1 MTPAQ
6 PLQCCALDRFAVQI
20 RMHGLIGRAGWGAA
34 QDLLRDGAELP
45 ERHLISRDERRDLQD
60 RAAALTVPE
69 DVLERLLELVAR
81 LARGATPEAR
91 ARLSD
96 RSFAPLALALVRAH
110 AVLRGASEGK
120 GVGLELSTGALL
132 PLAALL
138 LATGLVAGLAAGLLG
153 VGGGIVVVPVLFHV
167 FTELGVDPAVR
178 MHLAVGTSLATIV
191 VTAWRSVASHRARGS
206 VDEALLRSWVA
217 PVLLGVALG
226 SAAAGAASGATLT
239 GVFATVAL
247 AVAVHMGF
255 GRESWRL
262 AATLPGG
269 AGRLA
274 IGGGIG
280 FFSVLMGLGGG
291 TLGVPT
297 LTLFGVSIHRA
308 VGTAAGLGLVI
319 AIPGSAVFAASG
331 WSAPDLPPFSIGY
344 VNALGFALIVPAT
357 AAAAPYGARL
367 ANAASVRV
375 LRRLFA
381 AFLAFTSLRMFWE
394 LA

>member
-1 MTPAQ
+1 M
-6 PLQCCALDRFAVQI
+6 AV
-20 RMHGLIGRAGWGAA
+20 LI
-34 QDLLRDGAELP
+34 
-45 ERHLISRDERRDLQD
+45 
-60 RAAALTVPE
+60 
-69 DVLERLLELVAR
+69 
-81 LARGATPEAR
+81 
-91 ARLSD
+91 
-96 RSFAPLALALVRAH
+96 
-110 AVLRGASEGK
+110 LRGASEGK

-132 PLAALL
+132 PLAVLL
-138 LATGLVAGLAAGLLG
+138 LATGVVAGLVAGLLG

-191 VTAWRSVASHRARGS
+191 VTAWRSVTSHRAHGS

-226 SAAAGAASGATLT
+226 SATAGAVSGATLT
-239 GVFATVAL
+239 GVFASVAL
-247 AVAVHMGF
+247 AVAVQMAF

-262 AATLPGG
+262 AAALPTGV
-269 AGRLA
+269 GRLA

-291 TLGVPT
+291 TLGVPI
-297 LTLFGVSIHRA
+297 LALFGVPIHRA

-319 AIPGSAVFAASG
+319 AIPGAAVFAGSG
-331 WSAPDLPPFSIGY
+331 WSAPGLPPCSIGY

-357 AAAAPYGARL
+357 AVAAPYGARL
-367 ANAASVRV
+367 ANAAPVPV

-381 AFLAFTSLRMFWE
+381 AFLALTSLRMFWE